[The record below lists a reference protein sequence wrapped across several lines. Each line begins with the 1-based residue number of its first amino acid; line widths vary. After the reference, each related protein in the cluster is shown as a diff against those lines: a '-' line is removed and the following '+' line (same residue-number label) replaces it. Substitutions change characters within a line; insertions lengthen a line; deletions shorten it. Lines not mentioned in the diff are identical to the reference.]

1 MLTLCMFLIG
11 GGSARDIDAVKTSNN
26 DSDDED
32 SEIGGKKQRKL
43 QLLCG

>member
-32 SEIGGKKQRKL
+32 SEIGRKKQRKL

>member
-1 MLTLCMFLIG
+1 MLTLCMFLIS
-11 GGSARDIDAVKTSNN
+11 GGSTRDIDAVKTSNN

-43 QLLCG
+43 QL